1 MTKTAK
7 QKPNLTV
14 TAAPAATKIFVR
26 PGMQFRP
33 E

>member
-1 MTKTAK
+1 MNTTK

-14 TAAPAATKIFVR
+14 AVSLKATKVFVK